1 MAHDNQNVDWTQ
13 PILAG
18 ELSRAKVNAD
28 NSANTA
34 WAWKKHAETLN
45 QRLANAQ
52 KKLVKSCKE
61 THEAIIQRD
70 GWRSTAK
77 HLRDTYCKNI
87 EKEELTE
94 MYFKHKAQAA
104 AEYPYEG
111 PA

>member
-34 WAWKKHAETLN
+34 WAWKNHAEVLS

-52 KKLVKSCKE
+52 KKLVASGKQ
-61 THEAIIQRD
+61 THEALVQRN

-77 HLRDTYCKNI
+77 HLRDTYCNNI
-87 EKEELTE
+87 EKEELSKI
-94 MYFKHKAQAA
+94 YHKYKAQAA
-104 AEYPYEG
+104 VERHYEG